1 MVTILEILKYT
12 IPALI
17 VMLTAYFL
25 VKDFL
30 NNDYKRKQLAVFDNN
45 QKISLPLR
53 VQAYERLAIFME
65 RITPQSMIGRLYSS
79 SMTAQDLQIVLVQN
93 IRAEFEHNLSQQVYV
108 SREVWETVKSVK
120 EQEIAMVNQ
129 MGSMLPVGA
138 PAAEL
143 TQRMLDYVLTSEQE
157 LPTQI
162 ALSLINHEAKLVLT
176 AQA

>member
-17 VMLTAYFL
+17 VMLTSYFL

-30 NNDYKRKQLAVFDNN
+30 NSDYKRKQLAVFEDN
-45 QKISLPLR
+45 QKIALPLR
-53 VQAYERLAIFME
+53 VQAYERLAIFVE
-65 RITPQSMIGRLYSS
+65 RITPQNMIGRLYNS
-79 SMTAQDLQIVLVQN
+79 SMTAQDLQIMMVQS

-120 EQEIAMVNQ
+120 EQEIALINQ
-129 MGSMLPVGA
+129 MGSLLPVGA
-138 PAAEL
+138 PAAQL
-143 TQRMLDYVLTSEQE
+143 TERILDYVLTSESE
-157 LPTQI
+157 LPAQI